1 MRMALKIADLVK
13 DNKRLRN
20 ELAAAY
26 GVEQDR
32 FPRLEVPHK
41 AGGSF
46 LTGFSLLNSIYSNA
60 QIRVSPSCV
69 GFIRSNEKWNGDKR
83 LQFNVL
89 DLRPAHT
96 GNVTD

>member
-1 MRMALKIADLVK
+1 MCSSDL
-13 DNKRLRN
+13 
-20 ELAAAY
+20 AAY

-83 LQFNVL
+83 SPLKDVL
-89 DLRPAHT
+89 DGVRYGIETAT
-96 GNVTD
+96 RTRNTSSMVRQRR